1 MLRFPWTLGEN
12 WATFYSNIWSQ
23 LSVTWFK
30 AAHHTRLV
38 TLLDRSKLSQED
50 WNIRKLLH
58 SVRLWEAT
66 VRNSRLVSTYLY
78 SQYLGN
84 AKILGSSFTPEVN
97 VVTHFC
103 KKSRFT
109 LNWRSNNKTINSFKI
124 YFCISHFVQVQASEQ
139 TFSISLYRGNLD
151 FLPKSFITLITV
163 SRHVLS
169 RWLISLLIHTR

>member
-1 MLRFPWTLGEN
+1 MGLEQCDQIGLFWKVLATNFLAKVAQN
-12 WATFYSNIWSQ
+12 LVTIWANLNYATF
-23 LSVTWFK
+23 SVNFGRK
-30 AAHHTRLV
+30 LGYFLFQHLV
-38 TLLDRSKLSQED
+38 TVEFDMIQSSAPYAFGHPVYRSKLSQED

-139 TFSISLYRGNLD
+139 TFSIS
-151 FLPKSFITLITV
+151 
-163 SRHVLS
+163 
-169 RWLISLLIHTR
+169 

>member
-1 MLRFPWTLGEN
+1 MMLRCPWTLGEN

-97 VVTHFC
+97 VV
-103 KKSRFT
+103 R
-109 LNWRSNNKTINSFKI
+109 
-124 YFCISHFVQVQASEQ
+124 
-139 TFSISLYRGNLD
+139 NLD
-151 FLPKSFITLITV
+151 SPLTEAAIIKQLTVLKYTFAFHILCRFRHQNKLFQFLNIGEI
-163 SRHVLS
+163 
-169 RWLISLLIHTR
+169 